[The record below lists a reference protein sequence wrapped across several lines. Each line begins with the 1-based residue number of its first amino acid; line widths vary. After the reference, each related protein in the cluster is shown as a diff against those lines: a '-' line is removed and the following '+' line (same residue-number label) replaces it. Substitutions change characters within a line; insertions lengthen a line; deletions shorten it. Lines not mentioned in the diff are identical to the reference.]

1 MKKLLLIHRL
11 WGLSMGLVASLV
23 GVDRPLWFQIVIIVL
38 FLYFMIFGDTHFRK
52 DVK

>member
-11 WGLSMGLVASLV
+11 WGFSIGLGVSLI
-23 GVDRPLWFQIVIIVL
+23 GVDRSLWIKIAIIIL
-38 FLYFMIFGDTHFRK
+38 FMYFMIFGDIHFRK